1 MKGKRPAKRG
11 LALALAGTMLASTV
25 VGTSFPTAWAAEPTY
40 IGDASLTDNATPAP
54 TPDTVLPNA
63 NQYWYQ
69 KAELSA
75 FCHFGP
81 NTFNEIEWG
90 EHYGDKTPDE
100 IFKLETD
107 FDADT
112 MVKTLKDA
120 GFQMLIVTAKH
131 HDGFCIWNSAYTEY
145 DVANTSYK
153 NGQGDILAEL
163 SEACTKYDMNMGLY
177 LSPWDIHD
185 DSYGYYDANGNPTSK
200 ENDVL
205 DYNEYY
211 NNQLQEILGNDKYGN
226 DGHFVEVWMDGA
238 KGSGAN
244 AQEYDFQK
252 WFNTIQSNEGKKAGY
267 EADCMLFGAEAY
279 TTVRWIGNENGYAA
293 DDTWSKSMVNY
304 DNNTINSGSQGG
316 YPEGLETGN
325 QRTVPEWD
333 ARITSCW
340 FWGTTKNIRGP
351 QRHLPA
357 QRAPQQPGHRGPG
370 HSGPCDRVRPERP
383 GDL

>member
-304 DNNTINSGSQGG
+304 ENNTINSGSQGG
-316 YPEGLETGN
+316 YTVGL
-325 QRTVPEWD
+325 
-333 ARITSCW
+333 
-340 FWGTTKNIRGP
+340 
-351 QRHLPA
+351 
-357 QRAPQQPGHRGPG
+357 
-370 HSGPCDRVRPERP
+370 
-383 GDL
+383 